1 MKLCRIGKKRNPL
14 SFKVTADS
22 YLFAGSL
29 ITPSNFLGRPLRRS
43 SSKKPK
49 GYWADINNRKKELL
63 EFADTIGFD
72 PYDPN
77 NWANRS
83 AQYAANRVY
92 NLPFFLLPLLTSTL
106 HTQNRVEAYCL
117 RTLVL

>member
-1 MKLCRIGKKRNPL
+1 M
-14 SFKVTADS
+14 
-22 YLFAGSL
+22 
-29 ITPSNFLGRPLRRS
+29 RR

-77 NWANRS
+77 SWANRS
-83 AQYAANRVY
+83 AQYAANRVFFDF
-92 NLPFFLLPLLTSTL
+92 PFSLLPLVTTTKIGWRLI
-106 HTQNRVEAYCL
+106 VW
-117 RTLVL
+117 VLGFFEPGIEGHLP